1 MPSKAESIAI
11 RMPQAGFRA
20 ARKTI
25 PMLGDPPPRGLG
37 AGARRLKRMEDI
49 AGALLALA
57 VFALP
62 MLLVALAIRLD
73 SPGPVLFRQRRAGL
87 GNRDFV
93 LLKFRTMRA
102 ERCEA
107 RMRAQVTRDDPR
119 LTRLGAFLRR
129 TSLDELPQLFNV
141 LRGEM
146 SLVGPRPHA
155 PETRAGGRLFAE
167 IVPDYAA
174 RHVVKPGITGLAQ
187 VRGLRGETRTEE
199 ALIRRVGSDF
209 EYIRRWSLLLDL
221 WILLRTAFCVLSMRN
236 AY

>member
-1 MPSKAESIAI
+1 
-11 RMPQAGFRA
+11 
-20 ARKTI
+20 
-25 PMLGDPPPRGLG
+25 MLGDPPPRGLG
-37 AGARRLKRMEDI
+37 ARARRLKRMEDI
-49 AGALLALA
+49 AGALIALA

-73 SPGPVLFRQRRAGL
+73 SPGPILFRQRRAGL

-129 TSLDELPQLFNV
+129 TSLDELPQLLNV
-141 LRGEM
+141 LHGEM

-155 PETRAGGRLFAE
+155 PETRAAGRLFAE
-167 IVPDYAA
+167 IVPDYAV

-199 ALIRRVGSDF
+199 ALIRRVESDF

-221 WILLRTAFCVLSMRN
+221 WILLRTAFCVLGMRN